1 MQIKHLTPELLR
13 GLDAAPVPTPEQQDH
28 LEVRLLTLYLTWS
41 FINNLVGPIT
51 YVYGLAPSLLY
62 QVAAMSHGEWLVGA
76 MFVIALLLAIP
87 HAVALLFFPRTLAV
101 RWPRKCATLAAVL
114 VTVTWC
120 YLGVLALPLDL
131 GPLSWLYFRQGLES
145 VGLAFLYAI
154 SLNAQLLRAINKLV
168 QPS

>member
-1 MQIKHLTPELLR
+1 MQIKHLTPDLLR
-13 GLDAAPVPTPEQQDH
+13 GLDASPIPTPEQQDH
-28 LEVRLLTLYLTWS
+28 LEVRLLTMYLTWS
-41 FINNLVGPIT
+41 FINNLIGPIT

-76 MFVIALLLAIP
+76 LFVLALVLALP
-87 HAVALLFFPRTLAV
+87 HAVALVFMPQTLAV
-101 RWPRKCATLAAVL
+101 RWPRKLATMAAVI

-120 YLGVLALPLDL
+120 YLGVLAMPLDV

-154 SLNAQLLRAINKLV
+154 SLNAQLLRAINRLV
-168 QPS
+168 EQ